1 MKSRSVH
8 LSLIVAAL
16 LAAATPSSIVAQQ
29 LGAPGNPRREALE
42 RQLRMR
48 TGEMVRRQL
57 ALSDDQMTRLQA
69 TNRQFEQQ
77 RVGLLTRERELRRE
91 LRREILAGDKA
102 NQNRVS
108 QLIDQSFLLERQ
120 RFDLVQTE
128 QKELAKFL
136 TPVQRAKLMGLQ
148 GELRRRTQQM
158 RPRP

>member
-1 MKSRSVH
+1 MVSRSLFV
-8 LSLIVAAL
+8 VAAIL
-16 LAAATPSSIVAQQ
+16 SAAVPSDATAQQ
-29 LGAPGNPRREALE
+29 LGGPANPRREALE

-77 RVGLLTRERELRRE
+77 RVALVTRERELRRE
-91 LRREILAGDKA
+91 LRREVLAGDKA